1 MSAAQPHEVLTVPN
15 LITAVRLACLPVFLW
30 LLFGR
35 DDHAQA
41 ALLLGVLGMSDW
53 VDGWVA
59 RRFNQRSSFGEI
71 FDPTTDRILFI
82 VGTGAVL
89 VSGAIPLWF
98 ALAIIVRECA
108 VSAVMV
114 IATLFGMRRFEV
126 SLLGKRYTFLLMMA
140 VPLLL
145 LGSSNHVTA
154 SMAGVA
160 GWVFG
165 VPGLV
170 LCYYTAFAYIPKIR
184 ENLIAGRGQRNLA
197 KDS

>member
-1 MSAAQPHEVLTVPN
+1 MSVARTRNVLTVPN

-35 DDHAQA
+35 DMNALA
-41 ALLLGVLGMSDW
+41 AVLLGILGITDW

-59 RRFNQRSSFGEI
+59 RRFNQSSQFGTI
-71 FDPTTDRILFI
+71 FDPATDRVLFI

-89 VSGAIPLWF
+89 ASGAIPLWF
-98 ALAIIVRECA
+98 GVAIITRECVVGA
-108 VSAVMV
+108 AMI

-145 LGSSNHVTA
+145 LGSSDHPTAPLAEVT
-154 SMAGVA
+154 
-160 GWVFG
+160 GWVLG
-165 VPGLV
+165 IPGLL

-184 ENLIAGRGQRNLA
+184 ENLVAGRRQSTALDEG
-197 KDS
+197 

>member
-1 MSAAQPHEVLTVPN
+1 MSVAPTRNVLTVPN
-15 LITAVRLACLPVFLW
+15 LITAARLTCLPVFLW

-35 DDHAQA
+35 DDRAQA

-53 VDGWVA
+53 ADGWVA
-59 RRFNQRSSFGEI
+59 RRFNQSSSFGAL
-71 FDPTTDRILFI
+71 FDPATDRILFI

-89 VSGAIPLWF
+89 ASGAIPLWF
-98 ALAIIVRECA
+98 AVAIIARETV

-114 IATLFGMRRFEV
+114 IATLFGMRRFDV

-145 LGSSNHVTA
+145 LGSSDHVTA
-154 SMAGVA
+154 SAAEVT
-160 GWVFG
+160 GWVLG
-165 VPGLV
+165 VPGLI

-184 ENLIAGRGQRNLA
+184 ENLIIGRGQRNLA

>member
-1 MSAAQPHEVLTVPN
+1 MTEAKPQNILTFPN
-15 LITAVRLACLPVFLW
+15 LITAVRLACLPIFLW

-35 DDHAQA
+35 EDHAQA
-41 ALLLGVLGMSDW
+41 AFLLGVLGITDW
-53 VDGWVA
+53 VDGWIA
-59 RRFNQRSSFGEI
+59 RRFNQSSDFGAI
-71 FDPTTDRILFI
+71 FDPATDRVLFI

-89 VSGAIPLWF
+89 ISGAIPLWF
-98 ALAIIVRECA
+98 GLAIVIRESL

-114 IATLFGMRRFEV
+114 LATLFGMRRFEV

-145 LGSSNHVTA
+145 LGSSDHVTA
-154 SMAGVA
+154 SLAEVT
-160 GWVFG
+160 GWVLG

-170 LCYYTAFAYIPKIR
+170 LCYYTAFAYIPKVR
-184 ENLIAGRGQRNLA
+184 ENLAVGRGQRNLA

>member
-1 MSAAQPHEVLTVPN
+1 MPVGQSRNFLTIPN
-15 LITAVRLACLPVFLW
+15 LITAVRLASLPVFLW
-30 LLFGR
+30 LLFAR

-41 ALLLGVLGMSDW
+41 AFLLAVLGITDW

-59 RRFNQRSSFGEI
+59 RRFNQRSSFGAL

-82 VGTGAVL
+82 IGTGAVL
-89 VSGAIPLWF
+89 VSGAVPLWF
-98 ALAIIVRECA
+98 GIAIIVRECA
-108 VSAVMV
+108 VSAAMV

-145 LGSSNHVTA
+145 LGSSDHSTA
-154 SMAGVA
+154 SVA
-160 GWVFG
+160 EVTGWVLG
-165 VPGLV
+165 IPGLA

-184 ENLIAGRGQRNLA
+184 DNLIVGRKERNLF
-197 KDS
+197 KDG

>member
-1 MSAAQPHEVLTVPN
+1 MTEAKPRNILTFPN
-15 LITAVRLACLPVFLW
+15 LITAVRLACMPLFLW

-35 DDHAQA
+35 EDHAQA
-41 ALLLGVLGMSDW
+41 AFLLGLLGITDW

-59 RRFNQRSSFGEI
+59 RRFNQCSDFGAI
-71 FDPTTDRILFI
+71 FDPATDRVLFI

-89 VSGAIPLWF
+89 INGAIPLWF
-98 ALAIIVRECA
+98 GLAIVVREIV

-114 IATLFGMRRFEV
+114 VATAFGMRRFEV

-154 SMAGVA
+154 TLAEPA
-160 GWVFG
+160 GWVLG
-165 VPGLV
+165 VPGLA
-170 LCYYTAFAYIPKIR
+170 LCYFTAFAYIPKVR
-184 ENLIAGRGQRNLA
+184 RNLA
-197 KDS
+197 VGRGRRNLT

>member
-1 MSAAQPHEVLTVPN
+1 MSDAQPNKYLTVPN
-15 LITAVRLACLPVFLW
+15 LITAMRLACLPVFLW
-30 LLFGR
+30 LLLGR

-41 ALLLGVLGMSDW
+41 AFLLGALGITDW

-59 RRFNQRSSFGEI
+59 RRFNQRSSFGAL

-89 VSGAIPLWF
+89 ASGAVPLWF
-98 ALAIIVRECA
+98 GAAIIARECV
-108 VSAVMV
+108 VSAAMV

-145 LGSSNHVTA
+145 LGSSDHVTA
-154 SMAGVA
+154 SLAEPT
-160 GWVFG
+160 GWILG

-184 ENLIAGRGQRNLA
+184 ENLVAGRSQQNLV